1 MDLAGDAVPYYKD
14 YQVMLSYGGWM
25 LSYHDIYL
33 EQCHPWCDCFLLLLD
48 YVCCHRD
55 CQQVQVG
62 KLIYVD
68 RVANDPSLFTKTEKA
83 PTRAFF

>member
-62 KLIYVD
+62 KLIYEC
-68 RVANDPSLFTKTEKA
+68 LKIM
-83 PTRAFF
+83 